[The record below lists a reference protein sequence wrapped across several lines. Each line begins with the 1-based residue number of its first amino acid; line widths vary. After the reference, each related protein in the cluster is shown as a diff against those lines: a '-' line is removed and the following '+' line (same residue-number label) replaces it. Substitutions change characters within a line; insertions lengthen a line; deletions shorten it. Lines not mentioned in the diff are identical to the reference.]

1 MTTTD
6 PIAPPPLPPVPPGP
20 PAPPATFNAGL
31 LIVGLI
37 ISLPVGGIANIIA
50 GLAGSST
57 NSKPLAFLIGIIPGL
72 AFIGLSQLVRRN
84 KGLSTGFLIGGCI
97 VALIG
102 GVCGAAVTP
111 LNIGR

>member
-1 MTTTD
+1 MM
-6 PIAPPPLPPVPPGP
+6 
-20 PAPPATFNAGL
+20 
-31 LIVGLI
+31 IVGLI
-37 ISLPVGGIANIIA
+37 VALPIGGVANLIA

-72 AFIGLSQLVRRN
+72 AFIGLSRLVRRN

-102 GVCGAAVTP
+102 GACGVAVTP

>member
-6 PIAPPPLPPVPPGP
+6 PITPLPPPPPVPP
-20 PAPPATFNAGL
+20 APPTEFSAGL
-31 LIVGLI
+31 MIVGLI
-37 ISLPVGGIANIIA
+37 IALPIGGVANILA

-72 AFIGLSQLVRRN
+72 IFIGLSQLARRN
-84 KGLSTGFLIGGCI
+84 KGLSTGFLIGGCV

-102 GVCGAAVTP
+102 GVCGVAVTP